1 MATLVNYTLP
11 IYQAVVCNLALEK
24 MRQEEE
30 EEKLLSGLLESLS
43 QSRGLL
49 KLLSESDFSD
59 SPAENVQQGHVALC
73 VLVFT
78 GRQVVSSMRNF
89 IPSVC
94 EKYRATFSTSVD
106 DMAGN
111 TDIFD
116 EICEAWGMATEE
128 SVVTEI
134 KKALS
139 AVSNN
144 RDKEVPDCREALAAL
159 SH

>member
-78 GRQVVSSMRNF
+78 GRQ
-89 IPSVC
+89 
-94 EKYRATFSTSVD
+94 ATFSTAVD

-111 TDIFD
+111 TDIFE

-144 RDKEVPDCREALAAL
+144 RDKEVPDWREALAAL